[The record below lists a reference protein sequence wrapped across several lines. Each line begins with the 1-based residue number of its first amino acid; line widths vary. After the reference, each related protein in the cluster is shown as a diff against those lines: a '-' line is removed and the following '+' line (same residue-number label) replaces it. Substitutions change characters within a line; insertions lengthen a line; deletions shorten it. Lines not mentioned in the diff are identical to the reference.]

1 MRYDIGSHNVSITAF
16 QLNFSDAA
24 DCESCLSIL
33 FFDCNRNLA
42 TFLCRGV
49 KKLAFP
55 GESGINNQA
64 KTAATK
70 LGNPS
75 IRNSDR
81 HGAIGM
87 LLLSFTINHAK
98 LLAKEVAR
106 GAADMNSAVRY
117 ASSSRL

>member
-24 DCESCLSIL
+24 DGELCLSIL
-33 FFDCNRNLA
+33 FLDCNRNLA

-75 IRNSDR
+75 IKNSER
-81 HGAIGM
+81 HGAIGI
-87 LLLSFTINHAK
+87 LLLNSTIAHAT
-98 LLAKEVAR
+98 LLANEVAS
-106 GAADMNSAVRY
+106 GAADMKSAVRY